1 VVIYPVANSVKDVDI
16 QLWVDNAWKSVN
28 SIKNADGNRHEITFA
43 PHKTD
48 KVRVVVNATR
58 GANVKISEIE
68 VYEK

>member
-1 VVIYPVANSVKDVDI
+1 VDNVWESVKNV
-16 QLWVDNAWKSVN
+16 
-28 SIKNADGNRHEITFA
+28 KNLDGNRHEITFA